1 MTLARAL
8 PWLVVA
14 LAVVVWLV
22 PLQQVGFY
30 DRSSISDVPTYEAA
44 YEQISDGQVPY
55 ADFDLEYPP
64 LAAGLFWLAGALP
77 GPYAAGFSALMLVC
91 LCATA
96 LGVLA
101 LARTLGLDTRR
112 QVLAS
117 GAVAVS
123 PLLLGNL
130 LVETRFDLALAA
142 LLAWTLWA
150 AAAGRFRLMW
160 GLLAAATLIK
170 LVPLALV
177 PVLLIWQRHRASIR
191 AAIAGLAGCLAVVA
205 LVVAPFAA
213 ASPSGTWDL
222 VRYHLDRPLQIEST
236 GSAYLLGL
244 HALADI
250 PITPESS
257 FGSQGLSGTGP
268 SVIAGISTAVL
279 IALLGAIAWTLWIGL
294 RRARPPGDARLLVA
308 ASAATIVALLI
319 AGKVLSPQ
327 FLVWLLPV
335 AFLVVG
341 RYGSAAFA
349 ITVAAMLLTL
359 AYFPGRYWDLVALEP
374 VPIALLIL
382 RDTALIA
389 LLAACWPRPGIAGQ
403 PLGRTLGSPGADRQ
417 GAERA
422 VAARYLAD

>member
-1 MTLARAL
+1 
-8 PWLVVA
+8 V
-14 LAVVVWLV
+14 
-22 PLQQVGFY
+22 
-30 DRSSISDVPTYEAA
+30 I
-44 YEQISDGQVPY
+44 
-55 ADFDLEYPP
+55 
-64 LAAGLFWLAGALP
+64 P

-101 LARTLGLDTRR
+101 LARTLGLDQRR
-112 QVLAS
+112 QLLAS
-117 GAVAVS
+117 AAVAAS

-130 LVETRFDLALAA
+130 LETRYDLALAA
-142 LLAWTLWA
+142 LVTWTLWA

-160 GLLAAATLIK
+160 GLLAAATLLK

-177 PVLLIWQRHRASIR
+177 PVLLIWQRHRVTIR
-191 AAIAGLAGCLAVVA
+191 AAFAGLAGCLAIVAVVA
-205 LVVAPFAA
+205 APFVA

-222 VRYHLDRPLQIEST
+222 VQYHLDRPLQIEAT
-236 GSAYLLGL
+236 GAAYLLGL

-250 PITPESS
+250 PITVENS
-257 FGSQGLSGTGP
+257 FGSQGLEGTGP
-268 SVIAGISTAVL
+268 AVIAGISTAVL
-279 IALLGAIAWTLWIGL
+279 IVLIGAIAWTLWIGL

-308 ASAATIVALLI
+308 ASAATMVSLLV

-335 AFLVVG
+335 AFLVAG
-341 RYGSAAFA
+341 RYGSTAYAVA
-349 ITVAAMLLTL
+349 VAAMLLTL
-359 AYFPGRYWDLVALEP
+359 SYFPDRYWDLVALEP
-374 VPIALLIL
+374 LPIALLVL

-403 PLGRTLGSPGADRQ
+403 PLGRILRSPGADRQ

-422 VAARYLAD
+422 VAARYLVD